1 MTYFIST
8 LSGLQIQFI
17 VMIVG
22 SQSQIAGY
30 ERMGSA
36 YDVAVEKSMKMYPEV
51 FQNFSMTRH
60 FVPGNFI
67 CAESDAEIMV

>member
-1 MTYFIST
+1 
-8 LSGLQIQFI
+8 
-17 VMIVG
+17 
-22 SQSQIAGY
+22 
-30 ERMGSA
+30 MGSA
-36 YDVAVEKSMKMYPEV
+36 NDVAVEKPMKMYPEV